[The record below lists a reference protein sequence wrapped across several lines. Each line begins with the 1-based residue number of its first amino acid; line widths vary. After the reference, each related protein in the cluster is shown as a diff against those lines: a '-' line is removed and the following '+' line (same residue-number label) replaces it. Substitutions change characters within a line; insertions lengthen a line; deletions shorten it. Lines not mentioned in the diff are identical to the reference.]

1 MENSKVHYRGFRDL
15 KVWLLSFSTAC
26 EIFEITKSFPKE
38 EKYALIDQI
47 RRASRSVA
55 ANIAEAWYKRKYPK
69 SFVCKLVDA
78 SGESGEVEVW
88 LEFSLS
94 HKYLSKEKCD
104 YFLSKYDEI
113 GKMLNSMI
121 NNPEKFCH

>member
-1 MENSKVHYRGFRDL
+1 MEKDQKQYKCFRDL
-15 KVWLLSFSTAC
+15 KVWIKSFNTAC
-26 EIFEITKSFPKE
+26 EIFEITKTFPKE

-47 RRASRSVA
+47 RRATRSVS
-55 ANIAEAWYKRKYPK
+55 ANIAEAWYKRSYPK
-69 SFVCKLVDA
+69 SFICKLIDA

-88 LEFSLS
+88 LDFSLS
-94 HKYLSKEKCD
+94 HNYLTKEKYD
-104 YFLSKYDEI
+104 YLLSKYTDI

>member
-1 MENSKVHYRGFRDL
+1 MENNSVQYRGFRDL
-15 KVWLLSFSTAC
+15 KVWILSFNTAC
-26 EIFEITKSFPKE
+26 EIFEVTKSFPKE

-55 ANIAEAWYKRKYPK
+55 ANIAEAWYKRMYPK
-69 SFVCKLVDA
+69 SFVCKLIDA
-78 SGESGEVEVW
+78 SGEEGEVQVW

-94 HKYLSKEKCD
+94 HNYLTKEKVD

-121 NNPEKFCH
+121 NKPEKFCH